1 MPIDFTFPPEVEE
14 VRLRARRYFQE
25 EVAPVDDLRETDK
38 DKYYRSI
45 GPLRERAKELGLWN
59 PHMPPEWG
67 GGGYGPTMIAAISA
81 EAGRTRLGPFVI
93 NCMAPNEGNMHTLLH
108 WATDEQK
115 EKYLRPLCEAT
126 KFSCF
131 AMTEPEVS
139 GSDPTLMQTR
149 AYQDGDEWV
158 VNGHKWFISGAK
170 GASFAILLAR
180 TEDNPEIPQA
190 ATTGFIVETDWDGWE
205 IVRDIDTMHGKG
217 NHCEIRITDLRVPK
231 ENMLGERGQGHLLG
245 QARLG
250 PARLAHCMRWIGQA
264 ETALEMMIDRSLNR
278 FTHGSLLAEKQFIQ
292 RMIADS
298 TIELYQ
304 GKLMVMH
311 AAYLIEKGE
320 PFKPQVSMTKYHV
333 ANMLWRTID
342 RAVQVHG
349 ALGYSQDTP
358 LANMLVNA
366 RSARLVDGA
375 DEVHLM
381 QTARNA
387 IAAYKD
393 HGTTKAATGNLP
405 L

>member
-1 MPIDFTFPPEVEE
+1 MAIDFTFPPEIDE
-14 VRLRARRYFQE
+14 VRLRARKFFVE
-25 EVAPVDDLRETDK
+25 EVAPVDALRETER

-67 GGGYGPTMIAAISA
+67 GQGFGPTMIAAISA
-81 EAGRTRLGPFVI
+81 EAGRTRLGPYVI

-108 WATDEQK
+108 WATPEQK
-115 EKYLRPLCEAT
+115 EKYLRPLCEGT
-126 KFSCF
+126 GTSCF

-139 GSDPTLMQTR
+139 GSDPTLMRTH

-158 VNGHKWFISGAK
+158 INGHKWFISGAK
-170 GASFAILLAR
+170 GAQFAILLAR

-205 IVRDIDTMHGKG
+205 VVRDIDTMHGKG

-231 ENMLGERGQGHLLG
+231 ENMVGERGTGHLLG

-250 PARLAHCMRWIGQA
+250 PARLAHCMRWLGQA
-264 ETALEMMIDRSLNR
+264 ETALEMMIDRALHR
-278 FTHGSLLAEKQFIQ
+278 YTHGSLLAEKQAIQ
-292 RMIADS
+292 WMIAES

-304 GKLMVMH
+304 AKLMVMH
-311 AAYLIEKGE
+311 AAYLIENGMT
-320 PFKPQVSMTKYHV
+320 FKPQVSMTKHHV
-333 ANMLWRTID
+333 ANMLWKIID

-358 LANMLVNA
+358 LAGMMVSA

-375 DEVHLM
+375 DEVHMM
-381 QTARNA
+381 QTARSA
-387 IAAYKD
+387 ISTYKD
-393 HGTTKAATGNLP
+393 HGTTKAATGDLP